1 MNIEQK
7 NKAPPNFSRWM
18 LGIISGT
25 SFVIGPIIVGLGY
38 EAGSFGMDVIIADQ
52 ALMAM
57 GVITCILSIV
67 SIIGTLRSEPKLLL
81 FSFYSLVVLVI
92 FISVFSLGTWLMLED
107 IQEYIDR
114 NWETIRKLVPE
125 YSMVGFKA
133 HVESEI
139 QSLISFSF
147 TGIFLN
153 ILSIVTISI
162 LISKNVKKT
171 LLPVTSLI
179 LSVLGSA
186 LIAVSIYS
194 RRHSN
199 YTQLPLWTNYV
210 FTLIGFIVMGLGIFG
225 YYSVLHSRKD
235 NIKIYAFILGLTSV
249 FLVIAG
255 IGFIELSS
263 YVAKH
268 IFENWEQINADLEL
282 AGYEVDINELIQI
295 INTNFKFAGLFG
307 VVNFAFFL
315 LSFLGSVLYMNL
327 LSKHESKLIP
337 IGYRLK

>member
-1 MNIEQK
+1 MNVEGK
-7 NKAPPNFSRWM
+7 DKAPPNFSRWM

-38 EAGSFGMDVIIADQ
+38 EAGSFGMDVIIADR

-67 SIIGTLRSEPKLLL
+67 SIIGTLRSDPKLLL

-92 FISVFSLGTWLMLED
+92 FISVFSLGTWLMLGD

-114 NWETIRKLVPE
+114 NWETIREIVPE
-125 YSMVGFKA
+125 YSMVGFKS

-139 QSLISFSF
+139 QSLVSFSF
-147 TGIFLN
+147 TGILLN
-153 ILSIVTISI
+153 TLSIVTISI

-199 YTQLPLWTNYV
+199 FTQLPLWTNYV

-225 YYSVLHSRKD
+225 YYSVIHSRKD

-268 IFENWEQINADLEL
+268 ISDNWEKINADLEL

-307 VVNFAFFL
+307 VVNFLFFL

-327 LSKHESKLIP
+327 LSKNESKLNP
-337 IGYRLK
+337 MGYR